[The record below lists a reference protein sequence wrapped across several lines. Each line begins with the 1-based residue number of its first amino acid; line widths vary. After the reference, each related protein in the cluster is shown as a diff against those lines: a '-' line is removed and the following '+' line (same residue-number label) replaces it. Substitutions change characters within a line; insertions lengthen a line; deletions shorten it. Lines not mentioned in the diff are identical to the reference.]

1 MIRLAPTRTSNPV
14 DADPT
19 RLFPEL
25 GFERVVA
32 FLADRDGGSPPP
44 RPADQ
49 DATLHGAADDEKLFG
64 DGTAATLLLERL
76 APMLAALVE
85 NQRALEGSLR
95 DLRRQVIQSEKLAS
109 LGQIAA
115 GIVHELNNPLTTI
128 VAYSDFLRRKL
139 ASRGDPAD
147 VERLARINEAAERI
161 LRFSR
166 DLTAY
171 SRPANEVPA
180 PVAIHDVIERALVFC
195 EHELDKTGVLIE
207 RSFGE
212 VRPVRGVAGQLTQV
226 FVNLFTNAAHA
237 MRPHGGLLTIATSVT
252 DAKDKDREVLVTIT
266 DDGHGIWT
274 RGHLE
279 RIFEPF
285 FTTKTDGSG
294 TGLGLSIVRSI
305 IQTHGGRISVAGKQP
320 RGTVFL
326 CTPSCPRRGAPR
338 RGVTSEGFGGLRVPH
353 RQSAGEP
360 LRPDRLV
367 LPVLVAS
374 GRVPLAH
381 PLGEGSGRNSASEN
395 SPARRTT
402 TPSRCP
408 PRSEGAFASA
418 TIQRL
423 ELALAPHRAAEEHRH
438 GRQPDVARL
447 RGDHVPVPEDARHV
461 VAGPE
466 DQGVL
471 REAIACSMEWTA

>member
-1 MIRLAPTRTSNPV
+1 
-14 DADPT
+14 
-19 RLFPEL
+19 
-25 GFERVVA
+25 VA
-32 FLADRDGGSPPP
+32 SLI
-44 RPADQ
+44 
-49 DATLHGAADDEKLFG
+49 
-64 DGTAATLLLERL
+64 
-76 APMLAALVE
+76 E
-85 NQRALEGSLR
+85 NHRALERSLR

-139 ASRGDPAD
+139 AGRGDPAD

-180 PVAIHDVIERALVFC
+180 AVAIHDVIERALVFC

-237 MRPHGGLLTIATSVT
+237 MRSHGGLLSVSTTMT
-252 DAKDKDREVLVTIT
+252 DGDTNSVLVTIT
-266 DDGHGIWT
+266 DDGHGIDE
-274 RGHLE
+274 GHLD

-305 IQTHGGRISVAGKQP
+305 IQSHGGRISVTGKQP
-320 RGTVFL
+320 RGTVF
-326 CTPSCPRRGAPR
+326 
-338 RGVTSEGFGGLRVPH
+338 H
-353 RQSAGEP
+353 
-360 LRPDRLV
+360 
-367 LPVLVAS
+367 
-374 GRVPLAH
+374 
-381 PLGEGSGRNSASEN
+381 
-395 SPARRTT
+395 
-402 TPSRCP
+402 
-408 PRSEGAFASA
+408 
-418 TIQRL
+418 L
-423 ELALAPHRAAEEHRH
+423 ELPRAA
-438 GRQPDVARL
+438 A
-447 RGDHVPVPEDARHV
+447 PEDS
-461 VAGPE
+461 
-466 DQGVL
+466 D
-471 REAIACSMEWTA
+471 